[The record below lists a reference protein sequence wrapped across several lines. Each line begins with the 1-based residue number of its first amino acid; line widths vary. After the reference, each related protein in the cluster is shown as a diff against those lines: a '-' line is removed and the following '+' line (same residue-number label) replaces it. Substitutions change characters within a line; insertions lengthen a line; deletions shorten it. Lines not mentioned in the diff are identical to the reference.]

1 MKGKFWSSA
10 CIAALLMSG
19 LWANFALAQPT
30 TNLVLGNGVALEQS
44 KRVLGWLEN
53 IRVYPG
59 GMIMRAK
66 LDSGALSNAI
76 HAENIETFE
85 GADGRR
91 MASFTILKDHT
102 NPDSERLDLVL
113 PIEREVNI
121 KLRYTSVRDERPMV
135 SLEFCIAGIRHSTL
149 FSLTER
155 TDFLYPVL
163 LGREFLRE
171 HVIIDPSETFTHRTG
186 CRRAL

>member
-1 MKGKFWSSA
+1 
-10 CIAALLMSG
+10 
-19 LWANFALAQPT
+19 
-30 TNLVLGNGVALEQS
+30 
-44 KRVLGWLEN
+44 
-53 IRVYPG
+53 
-59 GMIMRAK
+59 MRAK

-76 HAENIETFE
+76 HAENIQTFE

-102 NPDSERLDLVL
+102 DPDSERLDLVL

-121 KLRYTSVRDERPMV
+121 KLRYTSVLDERPMV
-135 SLEFCIAGIRHSTL
+135 NLEFCIAGIRHTAL

-163 LGREFLRE
+163 LGRAFLKE